1 MSKTARREVQWLYG
15 GAKVIS
21 LGTHFRTSLGNKIFV
36 ALTGLGLAGFVFFH
50 MVGNLQIFQG
60 PKAIND
66 YAAFLREMP
75 ILLWTARAG
84 LLGLVLLHIGLAL
97 RLAKQNCQARPIGY
111 AVRRY
116 REASV
121 ASRTMAV
128 SGLLLLLFIV
138 FHLVHLTAGVIDPSF
153 SEKLDLRGHRDVYSK
168 MVHAFQNPWI
178 VVAYL
183 SAQIVLGLHLSHAV
197 SSSFQTLGLEHPALN
212 RVLRAAGPTIALTV
226 VTGNMAIVLAVMA
239 GIVR

>member
-1 MSKTARREVQWLYG
+1 VS
-15 GAKVIS
+15 S
-21 LGTHFRTSLGNKIFV
+21 FGTHLRTSLGNKIVV
-36 ALTGLGLAGFVFFH
+36 ALTGLGLVGFVFFH

-60 PKAIND
+60 SKAIND
-66 YAAFLREMP
+66 YAALLREMP

-84 LLGLVLLHIGLAL
+84 LVGLFLLHIGLAV
-97 RLAKQNCQARPIGY
+97 RLAKQNREARPLGY

-128 SGLLLLLFIV
+128 SGLLLLLFII
-138 FHLVHLTAGVIDPSF
+138 FHLLHLTVGVIDSSF
-153 SEKLDLRGHRDVYSK
+153 SDKLDLHGHRDVYSK

-183 SAQIVLGLHLSHAV
+183 VAQVVLGLHLSHAV

-212 RVLRAAGPTIALTV
+212 RVLHAAGPTIAFMI
-226 VTGNMAIVLAVMA
+226 VTGNMAIVLAVIA